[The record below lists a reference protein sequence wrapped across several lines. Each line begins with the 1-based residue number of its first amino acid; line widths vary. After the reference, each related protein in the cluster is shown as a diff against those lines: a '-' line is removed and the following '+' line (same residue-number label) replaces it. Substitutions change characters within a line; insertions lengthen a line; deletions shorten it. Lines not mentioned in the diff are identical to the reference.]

1 MQIILTD
8 RLALRLFNIDDEKF
22 VFELLN
28 DPSWIKNIGDRG
40 ITTLDK
46 ARAWITDGP
55 LACQA
60 TYGFSFY
67 VVTLRECGTAIGCC
81 GLIKRDVLDFADIGY
96 AFLPTY
102 WGQGY
107 ALESALATVKYAR
120 EELGLR
126 KLLAITSPDN
136 QSSNKLI
143 QKMGFVLE
151 DTILLNLS
159 GKEKLTNKYGY
170 AFPATCNDADSTLVR
185 QGVTTQRGQ
194 P

>member
-28 DPSWIKNIGDRG
+28 DPSWIKNIGDRS

-46 ARAWITDGP
+46 ARAWI
-55 LACQA
+55 
-60 TYGFSFY
+60 SFY